1 MTTPDE
7 PVKFIYRP
15 VKPDK
20 PVKWSDAKKVLASK
34 ESRELLALI
43 KDLYSLNQQNK
54 TFIQTKYSLIDPIK
68 PYKEIVE
75 ECLYPDVIKKHPL
88 DLPRG
93 KRAISQYR
101 KAVGDPK
108 GILELMV
115 CYVECGNDFTCE
127 FGDIDEKFYYS
138 LETMFEKALQAL
150 DKSDKET
157 VEEFLPRLQDVVEKA
172 EGIGWGYYDT
182 ISDLLAEYF
191 PSEEG

>member
-1 MTTPDE
+1 M
-7 PVKFIYRP
+7 
-15 VKPDK
+15 
-20 PVKWSDAKKVLASK
+20 
-34 ESRELLALI
+34 ALI
-43 KDLYSLNQQNK
+43 KDLYSLDQQNK
-54 TFIQTKYSLIDPIK
+54 IFVQTKYSLVDPIK

-75 ECLYPDVIKKHPL
+75 ECLYPDVIKQHPL
-88 DLPRG
+88 DILRG

-127 FGDIDEKFYYS
+127 YGDIDEKFYGS

-150 DKSDKET
+150 GESDKET
-157 VEEFLPRLQDVVEKA
+157 VEEFLPRLQDIVEKA

-182 ISDLLAEYF
+182 ISELLAEYL
-191 PSEEG
+191 PPEE